1 MPYTPIFHVSPTSN
15 IVERLF
21 SRCGLIMRPHRRLMD
36 PSTLEMLV
44 MLRFC
49 RDLWSARE
57 LDMLWEGT
65 HQSTRLMLPL
75 VAQYLLVLLLIC
87 RLNFTIIPIKILAL
101 NIFSNKLLLD
111 LRLNTKQHSIY
122 YSIFIPDEAKTKVIL
137 SKVSIVYIF
146 KYILHIFF
154 VVGIKNILL
163 LLLKV
168 KNKYIILNIFKYI
181 MY

>member
-1 MPYTPIFHVSPTSN
+1 
-15 IVERLF
+15 
-21 SRCGLIMRPHRRLMD
+21 
-36 PSTLEMLV
+36 
-44 MLRFC
+44 
-49 RDLWSARE
+49 
-57 LDMLWEGT
+57 
-65 HQSTRLMLPL
+65 MLPL

-163 LLLKV
+163 LLLKA